1 MFWQNSTR
9 EGFLSDDLM
18 RQGLHAALDAVGDDL
33 VHFGQGVQGAGPGG
47 EEILEAAAELLLK
60 NSPKAKV
67 APEVQADRKKFL
79 QEIEMFRKG
88 LKKGRFSDSTKL
100 IRDDR
105 DQGRQ

>member
-1 MFWQNSTR
+1 MLPLDGDLIAYKCQPVGRILYFAFGGPHPFTMKGEPAWV
-9 EGFLSDDLM
+9 DDD
-18 RQGLHAALDAVGDDL
+18 RYDFQ
-33 VHFGQGVQGAGPGG
+33 
-47 EEILEAAAELLLK
+47 
-60 NSPKAKV
+60 AKV